1 MDHEEAKHI
10 LQLCR
15 PGNDKDHNDPLI
27 AQALER
33 LDTDAELQA
42 WFEAQQ
48 AFDAQISA
56 ALQRIEPPADLK
68 TSILAGMRAHQAQ
81 SQAQN
86 SHPQGSGDAP
96 HTDGSLPF
104 PEPAERTSHRPWFKP
119 WMGMAAALAVIFAI
133 LARPIPDEAPELAT
147 NLRLAPNQK
156 LAASPRVA
164 TASVPNVIEFLA
176 NEISAFKGSKF
187 DKRDAPLG
195 ELRSHLTRTGM
206 PCPHRIPE
214 PLDRLPAMGC
224 VTFDYNGTKLSMICF
239 KNGQVYHL
247 ITADKANFPAHCSQ
261 RPQSFACNQQAFKLW
276 TEGDQVLILCTE
288 GTLEDLTGCK

>member
-15 PGNDKDHNDPLI
+15 PGNDEDHNDPLI
-27 AQALER
+27 AEALER
-33 LDTDAELQA
+33 LDTDAELLE

-56 ALQRIEPPADLK
+56 GLRSIDPPADLK
-68 TSILAGMRAHQAQ
+68 ISILAGMRAHATQ
-81 SQAQN
+81 SESQIDTK
-86 SHPQGSGDAP
+86 SGGDAP
-96 HTDGSLPF
+96 VAHSSIPF
-104 PEPAERTSHRPWFKP
+104 SDSADTSTHRPWFKP
-119 WMGMAAALAVIFAI
+119 WVGMAAAIAVIFAI
-133 LARPIPDEAPELAT
+133 LSRPIPDEASELAT
-147 NLRLAPNQK
+147 NLRLATNQR
-156 LAASPRVA
+156 LAANPQVA

-176 NEISAFKGSKF
+176 NEISAFEGSKF
-187 DKRDAPLG
+187 DKRDAQLG

-206 PCPHRIPE
+206 PCPHSIPE
-214 PLDRLPAMGC
+214 PLDRLPTMGC
-224 VTFDYNGTKLSMICF
+224 VTFDYNGIKLSMICF
-239 KNGQVYHL
+239 KNGQAYHL

-288 GTLEDLTGCK
+288 GTLEDLAGCR